1 MKNKILTSLLLLPVF
16 VLAVCMLR
24 LNYMSHFEKVEVAVQ
39 GYDPKDFFS
48 GYYMY
53 LRPDWEHTDCT
64 QFADNV
70 CPNSNFNNTYTFYI
84 KREQSDKLTQK
95 VNAGVAKLQF
105 SYSAGFEPI
114 ITDLLIDGQSFME
127 FIEEKK

>member
-1 MKNKILTSLLLLPVF
+1 MKNKILTGLLLLPVV
-16 VLAVCMLR
+16 VLGICMVR
-24 LNYMSHFEKVEVAVQ
+24 LNYMSNFEKVEVAVQ

-70 CPNSNFNNTYTFYI
+70 CPKSNFNSTYTFYI
-84 KREQSDKLTQK
+84 KREQSEKLTSK
-95 VNAGVAKLQF
+95 VNAGVVKLQF

>member
-1 MKNKILTSLLLLPVF
+1 MKNKILTSLLLLPVV
-16 VLAVCMLR
+16 VLGICMLR
-24 LNYMSHFEKVEVAVQ
+24 LNYMSNFEKVEVAVR

-53 LRPDWEHTDCT
+53 LRPDWENTDCT

-70 CPNSNFNNTYTFYI
+70 CPKDNFNNTYTFYI
-84 KREQSDKLTQK
+84 KREQSDKITTK
-95 VNAGVAKLQF
+95 VNAGVVKLQF

-114 ITDLLIDGQSFME
+114 ITDLLVDGQSFMG